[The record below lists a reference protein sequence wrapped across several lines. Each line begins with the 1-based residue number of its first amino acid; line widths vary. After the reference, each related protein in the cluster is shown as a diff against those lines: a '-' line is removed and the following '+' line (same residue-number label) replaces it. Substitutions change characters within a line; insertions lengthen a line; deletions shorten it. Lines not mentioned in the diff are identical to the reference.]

1 MYNQTLNDTKQNDP
15 VIYTKCTNESMGENV
30 DFACFCS
37 PSLGAY
43 KFVSF
48 EVSHHRKWFPSKMQS

>member
-1 MYNQTLNDTKQNDP
+1 MYNQTLNDTRQNDP
-15 VIYTKCTNESMGENV
+15 VIFTKCTNESMGENV
-30 DFACFCS
+30 DFACFYS

-48 EVSHHRKWFPSKMQS
+48 EVSHHRK